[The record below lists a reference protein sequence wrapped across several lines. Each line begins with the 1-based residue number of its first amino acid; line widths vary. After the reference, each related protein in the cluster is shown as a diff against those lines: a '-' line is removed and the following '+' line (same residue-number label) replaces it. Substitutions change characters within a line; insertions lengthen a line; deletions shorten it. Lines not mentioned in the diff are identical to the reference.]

1 MEDWIFKPI
10 VQYGFAGLV
19 PVLLAIIVWLIRRLL
34 GVLEQNNKVIIGNTE
49 AISDLTGM
57 TRDLLLLSRSL
68 HDKIISRPCI
78 ASKEKT

>member
-19 PVLLAIIVWLIRRLL
+19 PVLLVIIVWLIRRLL

-49 AISDLTGM
+49 AVGDLSVM
-57 TRDLLLLSRSL
+57 TRDLLLLNRSL

-78 ASKEKT
+78 AKGEKV

>member
-49 AISDLTGM
+49 AISDLSGM